1 MADTLES
8 LEIEVKHSAS
18 GAADSIYEVTEAIRQ
33 MGKVLSSVLPQLQN
47 YSSTLRNLSRI
58 HATAP
63 VASPEIA
70 PTDDGIS
77 SVLDQNDIAAVQSL
91 AQKAKDAFA
100 SIGPVVQNV
109 ASKVKEAFGTM
120 GSFAGGVLGRM
131 GRDIGAAGKK
141 LRDIASHALKAKPAL
156 KSTAQGIKDVS
167 EKAKK
172 SKGPLDNFISSLK
185 RIAFYRMIRGAIKA
199 VTDAMQEGL
208 EKAYLFSSML
218 STEGVRFSQSLDR
231 LTSAGNQMR
240 GQLGSAFAALIA
252 AVEPLLMKLIE
263 LVTKA
268 ADAISQLLSAFTGVT
283 YLKAERTTAK
293 YSDAMDKY
301 LGKLDKKTKKKAKEW
316 ENQLLGFDEINK
328 LNDQKDSS
336 SDSDTTAPENPLEGY
351 KFVDTPI
358 NEKYLQMVQ
367 KLKDFLKSFDLEPL
381 RASLGRLKESFL
393 AFVDVLKGG
402 VMWAWENVLKPL
414 AHWTIEKFA
423 PAAVD
428 LLASAFNVLTAVLE
442 RLAPVFSFLWENIL
456 KPLFEFIGDVVIKLL
471 TDLTGLF
478 NDLADLISGK
488 LTFKEFIQGLSDAQ
502 IILLSVM
509 AAILLV
515 KGALLV
521 YNTVAALSA
530 LVTGGFSAALAFLAA
545 NPIVLVIAGIAAL
558 IAIGLLLYKH
568 WDELIAKVQEF
579 QKAMKDSAHDG
590 KLNWLDLM
598 HVIARAVMAPIDAI
612 IRLINWIRQLINWA
626 KQAIQKLK
634 ELREK
639 HNSAVQ
645 TQALPGGGSVSYNPN
660 KGGVFASG
668 GFPDEGQMFIARE
681 AGPEMVGQI
690 GGRTAVANND
700 QIAEGISEAV
710 YNAFMRANG
719 NERPIVVNPGPVYI
733 DGKEL
738 MRVTYNDRRAVD
750 REHGGSLINRTAF
763 AGV

>member
-231 LTSAGNQMR
+231 LTSAGNQMN

-328 LNDQKDSS
+328 LNDQKDNS

-367 KLKDFLKSFDLEPL
+367 KLKDLLHSFDLEPL
-381 RASLGRLKESFL
+381 RASLGRLKDSFGT
-393 AFVDVLKGG
+393 FVDILTRGFA
-402 VMWAWENVLKPL
+402 WAWENILKPF
-414 AHWTIEKFA
+414 AHWTIERLA
-423 PAAVD
+423 PTLVD
-428 LLASAFNVLTAVLE
+428 LLASAFNFLNTVLE
-442 RLAPVFSFLWENIL
+442 KVGPAFAEFYNNVL
-456 KPLFEFIGDVVIKLL
+456 KPLFDYIGDEVITILNDIGSYLEELAPIVGETLTNALLVLQDICEIIGPYVKDIYENVIKPLNKEL
-471 TDLTGLF
+471 RDQSIINLKAL
-478 NDLADLISGK
+478 NDLLSDLHDLLSGK
-488 LTFKEFIQGLSDAQ
+488 ISFKEFIEGLD
-502 IILLSVM
+502 
-509 AAILLV
+509 
-515 KGALLV
+515 
-521 YNTVAALSA
+521 LSA
-530 LVTGGFSAALAFLAA
+530 VGILALFNPTLQITQLWGEFFGKKIEELIGGAQKKLDGFVEWFHRKVDELKRWWENLTLNGFHLKLPHIKVTGTFSLKPLQVPHFSLEWYA
-545 NPIVLVIAGIAAL
+545 N
-558 IAIGLLLYKH
+558 
-568 WDELIAKVQEF
+568 
-579 QKAMKDSAHDG
+579 
-590 KLNWLDLM
+590 
-598 HVIARAVMAPIDAI
+598 
-612 IRLINWIRQLINWA
+612 
-626 KQAIQKLK
+626 
-634 ELREK
+634 
-639 HNSAVQ
+639 
-645 TQALPGGGSVSYNPN
+645 
-660 KGGVFASG
+660 G
-668 GFPDEGQMFIARE
+668 GFPDLGQMFIARE

-719 NERPIVVNPGPVYI
+719 NDRPIVINPGPVYI